1 MHKAIVNAGLTEL
14 LNNTTQLMTI
24 FAPADVAFSNMDS
37 AKVDGKSHF
46 LILILPSWLCLSVAW
61 IEDKEKV
68 EKYIRHHVVPGC
80 INTRRLA
87 KYVKEKKLVA
97 LDESVLSVR
106 GSKPDEMEVD
116 GVSLT
121 VTDIEC
127 QRAII
132 QTIEKAVI

>member
-1 MHKAIVNAGLTEL
+1 MVSLSF
-14 LNNTTQLMTI
+14 I
-24 FAPADVAFSNMDS
+24 FY
-37 AKVDGKSHF
+37 SHPDP
-46 LILILPSWLCLSVAW
+46 LYLSVAW

-80 INTRRLA
+80 INIRRLA

-97 LDESVLSVR
+97 LDESVLSVK
-106 GSKPDEMEVD
+106 GSKPEEMEVD